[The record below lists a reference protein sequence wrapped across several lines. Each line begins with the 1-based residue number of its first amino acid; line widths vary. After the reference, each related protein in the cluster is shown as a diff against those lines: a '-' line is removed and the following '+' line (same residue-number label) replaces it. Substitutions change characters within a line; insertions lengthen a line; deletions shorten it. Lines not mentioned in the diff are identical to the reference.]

1 MSKFKGEEDC
11 RLKVG
16 LRQCEDFRW
25 YVVMAIWKNGAATGP
40 PFKELMGP
48 TGGFETEEE
57 ALALYHEKVKPITD
71 QMIADAEADGVDV
84 ERKIS
89 TLLH

>member
-1 MSKFKGEEDC
+1 MSEDC

-16 LRQCEDFRW
+16 LRECEDGRW
-25 YVVMAIWKNGAATGP
+25 YVVLAIWKNSAASGP
-40 PFKELMGP
+40 PSHEQIGP
-48 TGGFETEEE
+48 KGGFETESE
-57 ALALYHEKVKPITD
+57 ALAMYHEKVKPITD
-71 QMIADAEADGVDV
+71 QLIADAEADGVDV